1 MKQLRIF
8 AALLAAA
15 LSISALTACGGEVL
29 TPIGESS
36 SAGDSSASGQDSSS
50 QPESSAAASEPSSE
64 EDASNT
70 ADRAADAADA
80 LLGEPVPES
89 AAADESYFDDAIFIG
104 DSLTDGLAAYELL
117 PREQVLADTGI
128 NPQTILTRECIG
140 EEGAEQTVVEAA
152 ADLDPAKIYIM
163 LGSNGVAF
171 LNFDDIIGWYGELI
185 DALQADHP
193 DAEIYVQSIL
203 PVTADKH
210 LEQEL
215 LTNERITE
223 LNGMIAEMAAEKGC
237 FYLNVSEAVADE
249 NGCLPDELSADG
261 MHFGVSTYRVWL
273 DYLLT
278 HTVEGALE

>member
-15 LSISALTACGGEVL
+15 LSLSALTACGGEVL

-36 SAGDSSASGQDSSS
+36 SAGDSSASG
-50 QPESSAAASEPSSE
+50 PELSAAASEPSSE

>member
-29 TPIGESS
+29 TPIGENS

>member
-1 MKQLRIF
+1 M
-8 AALLAAA
+8 
-15 LSISALTACGGEVL
+15 
-29 TPIGESS
+29 
-36 SAGDSSASGQDSSS
+36 
-50 QPESSAAASEPSSE
+50 
-64 EDASNT
+64 
-70 ADRAADAADA
+70 
-80 LLGEPVPES
+80 
-89 AAADESYFDDAIFIG
+89 
-104 DSLTDGLAAYELL
+104 
-117 PREQVLADTGI
+117 
-128 NPQTILTRECIG
+128 
-140 EEGAEQTVVEAA
+140 VEAA

>member
-152 ADLDPAKIYIM
+152 AVLDPAKVYIM

-223 LNGMIAEMAAEKGC
+223 LNGMIAGMAAEKGC

-249 NGCLPDELSADG
+249 NGCLPDDLSADG

>member
-15 LSISALTACGGEVL
+15 LSLSALTACGGEVL

-50 QPESSAAASEPSSE
+50 QPESPAAASEPSSE

>member
-1 MKQLRIF
+1 MKQLRVIS
-8 AALLAAA
+8 AALAAA
-15 LSISALTACGGEVL
+15 FLLTALNACGGEVL
-29 TPIGESS
+29 TPIG
-36 SAGDSSASGQDSSS
+36 GDSSAPAQSSAPVS
-50 QPESSAAASEPSSE
+50 QPESSAGEAAESSAE
-64 EDASNT
+64 VS
-70 ADRAADAADA
+70 ADPAEA
-80 LLGEPVPES
+80 LIGEPLPAS

-152 ADLDPAKIYIM
+152 AALDPAKIYIM
-163 LGSNGVAF
+163 LGANGVAF

-193 DAEIYVQSIL
+193 DAIFYIQSVL

-223 LNGMIAEMAAEKGC
+223 LNGMIARMAAEKGC
-237 FYLNVSEAVADE
+237 FYLNVAEAVADE

>member
-117 PREQVLADTGI
+117 PRGQVLADTGI

-223 LNGMIAEMAAEKGC
+223 LNGMIAGMAAEKGC

-249 NGCLPDELSADG
+249 NGCLPDDLSADG

>member
-70 ADRAADAADA
+70 ADRAADAAEA

>member
-15 LSISALTACGGEVL
+15 LSISALNACGGEVL

-140 EEGAEQTVVEAA
+140 EEGSEQTVVEAA
-152 ADLDPAKIYIM
+152 AALDPAKIYIM

>member
-29 TPIGESS
+29 TPIGENS

-185 DALQADHP
+185 DALQANHP

>member
-140 EEGAEQTVVEAA
+140 EEGSEQTVVEAA

>member
-70 ADRAADAADA
+70 ADRAADAAEA

-152 ADLDPAKIYIM
+152 AALDPAKIYIM

-185 DALQADHP
+185 DALQENHP

-215 LTNERITE
+215 LTNKRITE

-249 NGCLPDELSADG
+249 NGCLPDDLSADG

>member
-140 EEGAEQTVVEAA
+140 EEGSEQTVVEAA
-152 ADLDPAKIYIM
+152 AALDPAKIYIM

-223 LNGMIAEMAAEKGC
+223 LNGMIAGMAAEKGC

-249 NGCLPDELSADG
+249 NGCLPDDLSADG

>member
-249 NGCLPDELSADG
+249 NGCLPDDLSADG

>member
-15 LSISALTACGGEVL
+15 LSIPALTACSGEVL
-29 TPIGESS
+29 APIGESS
-36 SAGDSSASGQDSSS
+36 SAGNSSAAGQDSSS
-50 QPESSAAASEPSSE
+50 QPDSSAAASEPSSG

-70 ADRAADAADA
+70 ADAAAA
-80 LLGEPVPES
+80 LLGAPVPES

-128 NPQTILTRECIG
+128 NPQTILTRKCIG

-152 ADLDPAKIYIM
+152 AALDPAKIYIM
-163 LGSNGVAF
+163 LGANGVAF

-193 DAEIYVQSIL
+193 DAIFYIQSIL

-223 LNGMIAEMAAEKGC
+223 LNGMIEKMAAEKGC
-237 FYLNVSEAVADE
+237 FYLNVAEAVADE

-278 HTVEGALE
+278 HTVEGALG

>member
-15 LSISALTACGGEVL
+15 LSLSALTACGGEVL

>member
-36 SAGDSSASGQDSSS
+36 SAGDSTASGQDSSS

-223 LNGMIAEMAAEKGC
+223 LNGMIAGMAAEKGC
-237 FYLNVSEAVADE
+237 IYLNGSEAVAGG
-249 NGCLPDELSADG
+249 NGCLPADLSADG

>member
-128 NPQTILTRECIG
+128 NPQTILTRECISQDG
-140 EEGAEQTVVEAA
+140 TDKTVLDAA
-152 ADLDPAKIYIM
+152 AALSPAKIYIM
-163 LGSNGVAF
+163 LGANGVAF
-171 LNFDDIIGWYGELI
+171 LNFEDIVDWYGQLI
-185 DALQADHP
+185 DGLREEHP
-193 DAEIYVQSIL
+193 DSEIYVQSVL
-203 PVTADKH
+203 PVTREREDDTLNNA
-210 LEQEL
+210 
-215 LTNERITE
+215 RITE
-223 LNGMIAEMAAEKGC
+223 LNGLLQEMAADKGV
-237 FYLNVSEAVADE
+237 FYLSVNEAIADE
-249 NGCLPDELSADG
+249 EGFLPTDLSADG
-261 MHFGVSTYRVWL
+261 MHFGTTVYEEWL
-273 DYLLT
+273 QYLLC
-278 HTVEGALE
+278 HTAEGALA

>member
-29 TPIGESS
+29 PPIGESS

-223 LNGMIAEMAAEKGC
+223 LNGMIAGMAAAKGC

-249 NGCLPDELSADG
+249 NGCLPDDLSADG

>member
-140 EEGAEQTVVEAA
+140 EEGSEQTVVEAA
-152 ADLDPAKIYIM
+152 AALDPAKIYIM

>member
-15 LSISALTACGGEVL
+15 LSLSALTACGGEVL

-70 ADRAADAADA
+70 ADRAADAAEA

-249 NGCLPDELSADG
+249 NGCLPDDLSADG

-278 HTVEGALE
+278 HTVEGALG

>member
-15 LSISALTACGGEVL
+15 LSLSALTACGGEVL
-29 TPIGESS
+29 TPIGENS

-185 DALQADHP
+185 DALQANHP

-223 LNGMIAEMAAEKGC
+223 LNGMIAEMAAEEGC

-249 NGCLPDELSADG
+249 NGCLPDDLSADG